1 MPSGPTRSFDHLL
14 ARDLVFERELSAFD
28 SAREFL
34 FKHALLR
41 DVAYDSVLRARR
53 REYHRRAARWLA
65 EVTARTGRV
74 EEYAAIVA
82 EHYDQAHDPE
92 AAAWYLRA
100 GRRSARVFA
109 LEEATHLLERAEQLV
124 PANDTRLLFDVV
136 SARRTSS
143 NGRATGPLRPLR

>member
-1 MPSGPTRSFDHLL
+1 MAQEDAERADTAPFDHLL
-14 ARDLVFERELSAFD
+14 ARDLVFERELRRSIRRA
-28 SAREFL
+28 SSSSST
-34 FKHALLR
+34 LLR

-92 AAAWYLRA
+92 AATWYLRA
-100 GRRSARVFA
+100 RSPVGPRV
-109 LEEATHLLERAEQLV
+109 RPRGGDP
-124 PANDTRLLFDVV
+124 PAP
-136 SARRTSS
+136 A
-143 NGRATGPLRPLR
+143 G